1 MTREARSVGLKDR
14 RARRREER
22 ETFGRG
28 GSARRYQLRQKLF
41 SIGDDYWIED
51 EEGDRIFRVDGKA
64 LRLRTTFHLEDL
76 QGRRLCTIQKRVMHI
91 RDTME
96 IEGPDGARM
105 ALVHKALISPLR
117 ERWKIDVEGGSD
129 LQAQGNIV
137 DHEYDIEDD
146 GRKIAHVSKRWFR
159 MRDTYGVEMATDQNP
174 ALLLAVTVAIDE
186 MTHPGK

>member
-1 MTREARSVGLKDR
+1 MGLKDR

-22 ETFGRG
+22 ETFGPG

-117 ERWKIDVEGGSD
+117 ERGKIDVEGGSD